1 MLGYP
6 KFDLKSRKNFE
17 ILNSKIP
24 MKNLSIA
31 LNALLIVAVG
41 ILYVLYFSNKK
52 DEPKNAKSAAGEGAV
67 VYINTDSLLSNY
79 NFSRDLNEKF
89 LKKQEDSRT
98 DFNFKAQNL
107 EKEAGEFQYKLQ
119 NGGFL
124 SRERAEEAQRKLIE
138 KQQNL
143 QQLDRQLS
151 NELMG
156 EQNANSKRLFDSVTN
171 YLKLYNANHNYS
183 LILSTTKGG
192 NVLLSQDGLDITKE
206 IIDGLN
212 ARYKEEIK

>member
-1 MLGYP
+1 
-6 KFDLKSRKNFE
+6 
-17 ILNSKIP
+17 
-24 MKNLSIA
+24 MKNLSVA
-31 LNALLIVAVG
+31 LNAVLVVAVA
-41 ILYVLYFSNKK
+41 ILYFVQFSGKG
-52 DEPKNAKSAAGEGAV
+52 EAKGVETVAGEGAV

-98 DFNFKAQNL
+98 DFNFKAQKL
-107 EKEAGEFQYKLQ
+107 EKEAVEFQRKLQ
-119 NGGFL
+119 NNGFL
-124 SRERAEEAQRKLIE
+124 TRQRAQEAQQKLIA

-143 QQLDRQLS
+143 QQLDRELS
-151 NELMG
+151 AELMG

-171 YLKLYNANHNYS
+171 YLKQYNSTRNYS

-192 NVLLSQDGLDITKE
+192 NVLFSQDGLDITQE

-212 ARYKEEIK
+212 ARYTPEAK

>member
-89 LKKQEDSRT
+89 LKKTGRFENR
-98 DFNFKAQNL
+98 F
-107 EKEAGEFQYKLQ
+107 
-119 NGGFL
+119 
-124 SRERAEEAQRKLIE
+124 
-138 KQQNL
+138 
-143 QQLDRQLS
+143 
-151 NELMG
+151 
-156 EQNANSKRLFDSVTN
+156 
-171 YLKLYNANHNYS
+171 
-183 LILSTTKGG
+183 
-192 NVLLSQDGLDITKE
+192 
-206 IIDGLN
+206 
-212 ARYKEEIK
+212 

>member
-1 MLGYP
+1 
-6 KFDLKSRKNFE
+6 
-17 ILNSKIP
+17 
-24 MKNLSIA
+24 MKNLSVV
-31 LNALLIVAVG
+31 LNAVLIVAVA
-41 ILYVLYFSNKK
+41 VLYFIQFSGKEESNDVK
-52 DEPKNAKSAAGEGAV
+52 AVAGEGAI

-98 DFNFKAQNL
+98 DFNFKAQKL
-107 EKEAGEFQYKLQ
+107 EKEAVEFQRKLQ
-119 NGGFL
+119 NNGFL
-124 SRERAEEAQRKLIE
+124 TRQRAEEAQQKLIQ

-143 QQLDRQLS
+143 QQLDRELTA
-151 NELMG
+151 ELMA

-171 YLKLYNANHNYS
+171 YLKNFNSTRNYS

-192 NVLLSQDGLDITKE
+192 NVLFSQEGLDITQE

-212 ARYKEEIK
+212 SRYKPEQE

>member
-1 MLGYP
+1 
-6 KFDLKSRKNFE
+6 
-17 ILNSKIP
+17 

-31 LNALLIVAVG
+31 LNAVLIVAVG
-41 ILYVLYFSNKK
+41 ILYVLHFSNSSDDSK
-52 DEPKNAKSAAGEGAV
+52 AVKSAAGEGAV

-98 DFNFKAQNL
+98 DFNFKAQKL
-107 EKEAGEFQYKLQ
+107 EKEAGEFQRKLQ

-124 SRERAEEAQRKLIE
+124 SRERAEESQRKLIA

-143 QQLDRQLS
+143 QQLERELS
-151 NELMG
+151 NQLMG
-156 EQNANSKRLFDSVTN
+156 EQQANSKRLFDSVTN
-171 YLKLYNANHNYS
+171 YLTEYNAAHNYS

-192 NVLLSQDGLDITKE
+192 NVLLSQDGLDITAE
-206 IIDGLN
+206 IITGLN
-212 ARYKEEIK
+212 GRYAAKAE

>member
-1 MLGYP
+1 M
-6 KFDLKSRKNFE
+6 
-17 ILNSKIP
+17 
-24 MKNLSIA
+24 
-31 LNALLIVAVG
+31 
-41 ILYVLYFSNKK
+41 
-52 DEPKNAKSAAGEGAV
+52 
-67 VYINTDSLLSNY
+67 
-79 NFSRDLNEKF
+79 
-89 LKKQEDSRT
+89 
-98 DFNFKAQNL
+98 
-107 EKEAGEFQYKLQ
+107 
-119 NGGFL
+119 

>member
-1 MLGYP
+1 
-6 KFDLKSRKNFE
+6 
-17 ILNSKIP
+17 
-24 MKNLSIA
+24 MKNLSVA
-31 LNALLIVAVG
+31 LNAVLVIAVA
-41 ILYVLYFSNKK
+41 ILYFVQFSGKGESK
-52 DEPKNAKSAAGEGAV
+52 DVKTVAGEGAV

-98 DFNFKAQNL
+98 DFNFKAQKL
-107 EKEAGEFQYKLQ
+107 EKEAVEFQRKLQ
-119 NGGFL
+119 NNGFL
-124 SRERAEEAQRKLIE
+124 TRQRAEEAQQKLIA

-143 QQLDRQLS
+143 QQLDRELS
-151 NELMG
+151 AELMG
-156 EQNANSKRLFDSVTN
+156 EQQANSKRLFDSVTN
-171 YLKLYNANHNYS
+171 YLKEYNATRNYS

-212 ARYKEEIK
+212 ARYTPEAK

>member
-1 MLGYP
+1 
-6 KFDLKSRKNFE
+6 
-17 ILNSKIP
+17 
-24 MKNLSIA
+24 MKNLSVA
-31 LNALLIVAVG
+31 LNAVLIVAVA
-41 ILYVLYFSNKK
+41 ILYFVQFSGSGESK
-52 DEPKNAKSAAGEGAV
+52 DVKTVAGEGAV

-98 DFNFKAQNL
+98 DFNFKAQKL
-107 EKEAGEFQYKLQ
+107 EKEAIEFQRKLQ
-119 NGGFL
+119 NNGFL
-124 SRERAEEAQRKLIE
+124 TRQRAEEAQQKLIA

-143 QQLDRQLS
+143 QQLDRELS
-151 NELMG
+151 AELMG
-156 EQNANSKRLFDSVTN
+156 EQQANSKRLFDSVTN
-171 YLKLYNANHNYS
+171 YLKEYNTTRNYS

-212 ARYKEEIK
+212 ARYTPEAK